1 MKKVTILSRRRV
13 VRSPIII
20 RSMFNRFF
28 ALEAIGGILLLIFT
42 IFSLVIANVPAL
54 SFIHDF
60 FHTEL
65 SINLGEYFNLS
76 MTLAHWI
83 NDGLMVLFFFTVG
96 LEIKRE
102 IVVGELSSFKQASL
116 PIMAAIGGMI
126 IPALIYSLCNTSAT
140 GQEGNGWG
148 IPMATDIAF
157 AIGIISLLGKRV
169 PISLKIFLTALAIVD
184 DLGAILVIAI
194 FYPVHALHFEM
205 LFAAGAIMLIIYLF
219 NILRIRTTIVYI
231 VAGIALWLA
240 ILESGLHATIAGV
253 LLAIVIPISAK
264 HNPIKFLQRSK
275 RVLNE
280 IKVAQSR
287 STKNKIIADD
297 HQKELVHNIQYE
309 INRAISPLQ
318 QYEYS
323 LHPWVMYIIMP
334 LFALVNA
341 GVKIDTA
348 AIAGLFSSIS
358 IGVFLG
364 LFLGKPIG
372 IALFSWLSIKC
383 RIAELPRGSKW
394 GQLIGVG
401 FMAGIGFTMSIFIAN
416 LAFTEESL
424 VSTAKLAI
432 LITSSIAGIMG
443 MLILKSTSSKNQ
455 FEPELYE
462 NE

>member
-1 MKKVTILSRRRV
+1 
-13 VRSPIII
+13 
-20 RSMFNRFF
+20 MFNRFF
-28 ALEAIGGILLLIFT
+28 ALEAIGGILLLVFT
-42 IFSLVIANVPAL
+42 IFSLIIANVPAL
-54 SFIHDF
+54 SFIHEF
-60 FHTEL
+60 FNTEL

-102 IVVGELSSFKQASL
+102 IIVGELSSFKQASL

-126 IPALIYSLCNTSAT
+126 VPALIYSLCNTAAP

-157 AIGIISLLGKRV
+157 AIGIISLLGKRA
-169 PISLKIFLTALAIVD
+169 PMSLKIFLTALAIVD
-184 DLGAILVIAI
+184 DLGAIIVIAI
-194 FYPVHALHFEM
+194 FYPVHALHVEM
-205 LFAAGAIMLIIYLF
+205 IVVAGLIMALIYLF
-219 NILRIRTTIVYI
+219 NILRIRATIIYI
-231 VAGIALWLA
+231 IAGIALWLA

-253 LLAIVIPISAK
+253 LLAIVIPISAR
-264 HNPIKFLQRSK
+264 HNPVKFLQRSK

-280 IKVAQSR
+280 IKVAQSKNG
-287 STKNKIIADD
+287 TNKIIADE

-341 GVKIDTA
+341 GVKIDTVA
-348 AIAGLFSSIS
+348 LSGLFSSVS
-358 IGVFLG
+358 IGVILG

-372 IALFSWLSIKC
+372 ITLFSWLSVKC
-383 RIAELPRGSKW
+383 KIADLPRGTKW
-394 GQLIGVG
+394 SQLIGVG

-416 LAFTEESL
+416 LAFTDESL
-424 VSTAKLAI
+424 VGTAKLAI
-432 LITSSIAGIMG
+432 LVTSSIAGIVG
-443 MLILKSTSSKNQ
+443 VLILKATANKNYKDQ
-455 FEPELYE
+455 EIYE
-462 NE
+462 DE

>member
-1 MKKVTILSRRRV
+1 MV
-13 VRSPIII
+13 
-20 RSMFNRFF
+20 NRFF
-28 ALEAIGGILLLIFT
+28 SLEAIGGILLLVFT

-54 SFIHDF
+54 ECILDF
-60 FHTEL
+60 FNTEL
-65 SINLGEYFNLS
+65 SINLGNYFNLS
-76 MTLAHWI
+76 MSLAYWI

-102 IVVGELSSFKQASL
+102 ILVGELSSFKQASL
-116 PIMAAIGGMI
+116 PITTAIGGMVVPAI
-126 IPALIYSLCNTSAT
+126 IYAFCNASVP
-140 GQEGNGWG
+140 GQEDNGWG

-157 AIGIISLLGKRV
+157 AIGIISLLGKRM
-169 PISLKIFLTALAIVD
+169 PISLIIFLTALAIVD
-184 DLGAILVIAI
+184 DLGAIIVIAI
-194 FYPVHALHFEM
+194 FYPAHALHFEM
-205 LFAAGAIMLIIYLF
+205 LLIALAVMALIYLF
-219 NILRIRTTIVYI
+219 NILRIRATVVYI
-231 VAGIALWLA
+231 IAGIALWLA

-275 RVLNE
+275 RVLSE
-280 IKVAQSR
+280 IKVAQSKN
-287 STKNKIIADD
+287 KNKIIANE

-309 INRAISPLQ
+309 INQAISPLQ

-341 GVKIDTA
+341 GVKIDSVA
-348 AIAGLFSSIS
+348 LSGLFSSIS

-364 LFLGKPIG
+364 LFLGKPLG
-372 IALFSWLSIKC
+372 IMLLSWLSVKC
-383 RIAELPRGSKW
+383 KIAQLPREATW

-416 LAFTEESL
+416 LAFTDEGL

-432 LITSSIAGIMG
+432 LITSLIAGIIG
-443 MLILKSTSSKNQ
+443 ILILRATSSKDYTEYNISEEEVNSQ
-455 FEPELYE
+455 S
-462 NE
+462 N

>member
-1 MKKVTILSRRRV
+1 
-13 VRSPIII
+13 
-20 RSMFNRFF
+20 MFNRFF
-28 ALEAIGGILLLIFT
+28 SLEAIGGILLLIFT
-42 IFSLVIANVPAL
+42 ILSLIIANVPAL
-54 SFIHDF
+54 SGIHDF
-60 FHTEL
+60 FYTEL

-76 MTLAHWI
+76 MSLAHWI

-102 IVVGELSSFKQASL
+102 ILVGELSSFKQASL
-116 PIMAAIGGMI
+116 PIMGAIGGMI
-126 IPALIYSLCNTSAT
+126 VPALIYAFCNLSAP

-169 PISLKIFLTALAIVD
+169 PLSLKIFLTALAIVD

-194 FYPVHALHFEM
+194 FYPVHTLHFEM
-205 LFAAGAIMLIIYLF
+205 LLVSAAIMALIYVF
-219 NILRIRTTIVYI
+219 NLLRIRATVVYI
-231 VAGIALWLA
+231 IAGIALWLA

-280 IKVAQSR
+280 FKIAQSR
-287 STKNKIIADD
+287 DKRHIIANE

-309 INRAISPLQ
+309 INKAISPLQ

-341 GVKIDTA
+341 GVTIDSTA
-348 AIAGLFSSIS
+348 LSGLFSGVS

-372 IALFSWLSIKC
+372 ITLLSWLSVKC
-383 RIAELPRGSKW
+383 KIAELPRGTKW

-416 LAFTEESL
+416 LAFTDENL
-424 VSTAKLAI
+424 INIAKLAI
-432 LITSSIAGIMG
+432 LITSSVAGIVG
-443 MLILKSTSSKNQ
+443 VLILRATSNKNYAEQ
-455 FEPELYE
+455 DIYE
-462 NE
+462 DD

>member
-1 MKKVTILSRRRV
+1 
-13 VRSPIII
+13 
-20 RSMFNRFF
+20 MFNRFF

-54 SFIHDF
+54 SCIHNF
-60 FHTEL
+60 FNTEL
-65 SINLGEYFNLS
+65 SINLGGYFNLS
-76 MTLAHWI
+76 MTLAHWV

-102 IVVGELSSFKQASL
+102 IIVGELSSFKQASL

-126 IPALIYSLCNTSAT
+126 VPALLYSFCNTSAT

-169 PISLKIFLTALAIVD
+169 PLSLKIFLTALAIVD
-184 DLGAILVIAI
+184 DLGAIVVIAI
-194 FYPVHALHFEM
+194 FYPIHALHIEM
-205 LFAAGAIMLIIYLF
+205 IVVAGLIMLLIYLF
-219 NILRIRTTIVYI
+219 NILRIRVTIVYVI
-231 VAGIALWLA
+231 AGIALWLA

-280 IKVAQSR
+280 IKIAQSKSNTNR
-287 STKNKIIADD
+287 IIADE

-309 INRAISPLQ
+309 VNNAISPLQ

-323 LHPWVMYIIMP
+323 MHPWVMYIIMP

-341 GVKIDTA
+341 GVKIDTEA
-348 AIAGLFSSIS
+348 LSSLFSSIS
-358 IGVFLG
+358 IGVFFG

-372 IALFSWLSIKC
+372 IALFSWLSVKC
-383 RIAELPRGSKW
+383 KIAQLPRGTKW
-394 GQLIGVG
+394 KQLIGVG

-416 LAFTEESL
+416 LAFTDESL

-432 LITSSIAGIMG
+432 LITSSIAGIAG
-443 MLILKSTSSKNQ
+443 VLILRATASKDYTEQ
-455 FEPELYE
+455 ELYE
-462 NE
+462 DD

>member
-13 VRSPIII
+13 ARSPIII

-54 SFIHDF
+54 GCIHDF
-60 FHTEL
+60 FNAEL
-65 SINLGEYFNLS
+65 SINLGSYFNLS

-126 IPALIYSLCNTSAT
+126 VPALLYSFCNSSVS

-157 AIGIISLLGKRV
+157 AIGIISLLGRRV
-169 PISLKIFLTALAIVD
+169 PMSLKIFLTALAIVD

-194 FYPVHALHFEM
+194 FYPVHTLHIEM
-205 LFAAGAIMLIIYLF
+205 IAVAGCIMLLIYIF
-219 NILRIRTTIVYI
+219 NRLRIRATIVYI
-231 VAGIALWLA
+231 IAGIALWLA
-240 ILESGLHATIAGV
+240 VLESGLHATIAGV

-264 HNPIKFLQRSK
+264 HSPIKFIQRSK

-280 IKVAQSR
+280 IKIAQSK
-287 STKNKIIADD
+287 SNTNKIIADE

-309 INRAISPLQ
+309 INQAISPLQ

-341 GVKIDTA
+341 GVKIDA
-348 AIAGLFSSIS
+348 EAISGLSGSIS

-364 LFLGKPIG
+364 LFIGKPIG
-372 IALFSWLSIKC
+372 IALFSWLSVKC
-383 RIAELPRGSKW
+383 KIAHLPRGAKW
-394 GQLIGVG
+394 NQLIGVG

-416 LAFTEESL
+416 LAFTDESMI
-424 VSTAKLAI
+424 STAKLAI
-432 LITSSIAGIMG
+432 LITSLIAGITG
-443 MLILKSTSSKNQ
+443 VLILRATTNKKNIEQ
-455 FEPELYE
+455 EMCKE
-462 NE
+462 